1 MNQLQVFSN
10 ERLGKIRTMNIDGQP
25 YFVGKDIAEI
35 LGYSNINKAIQMHVD
50 EEDKK
55 VLDFRSFS
63 HFGNTL
69 WGENDFSNKTV
80 INESGLYSLILS
92 SKLPKAKEFK
102 HWVTSEVLPSIRK
115 TGGYNSQVSE
125 EYKQKRLEA
134 MMMNAKA
141 RLMKEQNRRIELII
155 KNPDFNP
162 SEYGIDA
169 PVISKVYTATQV
181 GEMFGVSANKIGRI
195 ATANNLKTEEYGEW
209 FKDKAKYADKEVPSF
224 RYNEKGIEKLREL
237 LAESEK

>member
-25 YFVGKDIAEI
+25 YFVGKDIAEA
-35 LGYSNINKAIQMHVD
+35 LGYEKPRNAIATHVHEDDKTTALIQGAGSNYKSNA
-50 EEDKK
+50 
-55 VLDFRSFS
+55 VL
-63 HFGNTL
+63 
-69 WGENDFSNKTV
+69 
-80 INESGLYSLILS
+80 INESGMYALIFG
-92 SKLPKAKEFK
+92 SKLEQAKEFK

-141 RLMKEQNRRIELII
+141 RLMKEQNRRIELMI
-155 KNPDFNP
+155 KNPDFKP
-162 SEYGIDA
+162 SEYGVDV

-181 GEMFGVSANKIGRI
+181 GKMFGVSANKIGRI
-195 ATANNLKTEEYGEW
+195 ATANKLKTEEYGEW

>member
-35 LGYSNINKAIQMHVD
+35 LGYADPQKAMKMHID
-50 EEDKK
+50 DEDKLTRQI
-55 VLDFRSFS
+55 VVSGQNR
-63 HFGNTL
+63 NV
-69 WGENDFSNKTV
+69 TV
-80 INESGLYSLILS
+80 INESGVYSLILS

-141 RLMKEQNRRIELII
+141 RLMKEQNRRIELMI
-155 KNPDFNP
+155 KNPDFKP
-162 SEYGIDA
+162 SEYGVDV

-195 ATANNLKTEEYGEW
+195 ATANKLKTEEYGEW

-237 LAESEK
+237 LAESD

>member
-25 YFVGKDIAEI
+25 YFVGKDIAEA
-35 LGYSNINKAIQMHVD
+35 LGYEKPRNAIATHVHEDDKTTALIQGAGSNYKSKA
-50 EEDKK
+50 
-55 VLDFRSFS
+55 VL
-63 HFGNTL
+63 
-69 WGENDFSNKTV
+69 
-80 INESGLYSLILS
+80 INESGMYALTFG
-92 SKLPKAKEFK
+92 SKLEQAQEFK
-102 HWVTSEVLPSIRK
+102 HWVTSEVLPSMRK

-141 RLMKEQNRRIELII
+141 RLMKEQNRRIELMI
-155 KNPDFNP
+155 KNPDFKP
-162 SEYGIDA
+162 SEYGIDV

>member
-1 MNQLQVFSN
+1 MNELQVFTSKECGEIRVLKRNGEAWFVAVDVCKALDINNARQAVTRLDDDEKCTVISN
-10 ERLGKIRTMNIDGQP
+10 DGRQMNI
-25 YFVGKDIAEI
+25 V
-35 LGYSNINKAIQMHVD
+35 S
-50 EEDKK
+50 
-55 VLDFRSFS
+55 
-63 HFGNTL
+63 
-69 WGENDFSNKTV
+69 
-80 INESGLYSLILS
+80 ESGLYSLVLS
-92 SKLPKAKEFK
+92 SRKKEAKTFK
-102 HWVTSEVLPSIRK
+102 RWVTHDILPEIRK

-141 RLMKEQNRRIELII
+141 RLMKEQNRRIELMI
-155 KNPDFNP
+155 KNPDFKP

-181 GEMFGVSANKIGRI
+181 GKMFGVSANKIGRI